1 VTVVFGAV
9 VGFGA
14 GMEQLPS
21 AQNSTE
27 PTVSTGPSRIT
38 VAELLHPMA
47 GQGVLETEQPA
58 VPEVTI
64 RINGTR
70 NSTLFMDS

>member
-1 VTVVFGAV
+1 
-9 VGFGA
+9 
-14 GMEQLPS
+14 M
-21 AQNSTE
+21 

-47 GQGVLETEQPA
+47 GQGVGTEQPT

-64 RINGTR
+64 RIN
-70 NSTLFMDS
+70 STLFTDSS